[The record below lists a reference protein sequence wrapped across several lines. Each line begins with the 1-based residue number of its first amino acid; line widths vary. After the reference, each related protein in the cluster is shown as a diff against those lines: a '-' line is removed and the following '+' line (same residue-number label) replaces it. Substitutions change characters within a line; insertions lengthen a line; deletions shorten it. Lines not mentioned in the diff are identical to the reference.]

1 MLSPREIYAT
11 AGLLG
16 VAVAIA
22 LAVFYAARAT
32 RTGQH
37 VLPRTEEPLST

>member
-1 MLSPREIYAT
+1 M
-11 AGLLG
+11 AGMLG

-37 VLPRTEEPLST
+37 MLHRPEKPLTS

>member
-1 MLSPREIYAT
+1 M

-16 VAVAIA
+16 VAAAIA

-32 RTGQH
+32 GTGQH
-37 VLPRTEEPLST
+37 VLPRSEEPLSS